1 MLGSLILLGRASGV
15 VWGRE
20 EAGQHRAVARAVAV
34 GDQKETGRMEQ
45 NVDSLG
51 TLSWA

>member
-1 MLGSLILLGRASGV
+1 MVPLTLAI

-20 EAGQHRAVARAVAV
+20 GGGQHRAVARAVAV

-45 NVDSLG
+45 KVDSLG
-51 TLSWA
+51 TLSRA